1 MNWSAAAT
9 IVGIL
14 IVQFIAAVGV
24 MLRVVQAFDG
34 QVARVDTLHFT
45 LEVIQKQISTIEHNT
60 RDIAV
65 IKDRQDTNIKRIER
79 LENAVHVP
87 TP

>member
-1 MNWSAAAT
+1 MQL
-9 IVGIL
+9 V
-14 IVQFIAAVGV
+14 AAVGV
-24 MLRVVQAFDG
+24 MLHVVQAFDG